1 MIYAN
6 KKEGKKMNIK
16 RLVAAILAFLA
27 LASFAGC
34 KGEKKDNSTS
44 TSAEAAGAQAS
55 ETESGADT
63 EPTSEAAETQK
74 ASTESVKMN
83 PRTNTPYYFLDL
95 DMESFGSNEWN
106 NWVPIS
112 EGDYVNGKYVIRDEY
127 FYDKIGNLTGTR
139 YRDDKGEAQ
148 FYSENFKYN
157 SDGTVKSCRDK
168 VSGQAYFVYKYDS
181 QKRVIEKERHF
192 DDGVIYKYTYSYDSS
207 GRLTEFAELH
217 QETSGETTVFQKV
230 TLTYDKNGNI
240 ISSQEIF
247 GDASNFTY
255 LQMEYDSHNNMIQ
268 RKLRSSN
275 GSWVTVEKDEYDS
288 RGNLIKQEYYDEKG
302 AFRACNTME
311 YDKNNCIVKYTHEDA
326 EPYVFRSVRQN
337 DQYGNPV
344 KISNYSGESKDKLK
358 LEEVFKLSYK
368 YEKNRV
374 TVTQTTLMT
383 NGEKIS
389 ADPSMTVYEYRSHA
403 PLMTFEDTKQYM
415 SLTMF

>member
-1 MIYAN
+1 M
-6 KKEGKKMNIK
+6 
-16 RLVAAILAFLA
+16 
-27 LASFAGC
+27 
-34 KGEKKDNSTS
+34 
-44 TSAEAAGAQAS
+44 
-55 ETESGADT
+55 
-63 EPTSEAAETQK
+63 
-74 ASTESVKMN
+74 
-83 PRTNTPYYFLDL
+83 
-95 DMESFGSNEWN
+95 
-106 NWVPIS
+106 
-112 EGDYVNGKYVIRDEY
+112 
-127 FYDKIGNLTGTR
+127 
-139 YRDDKGEAQ
+139 
-148 FYSENFKYN
+148 
-157 SDGTVKSCRDK
+157 KSCRDK

-275 GSWVTVEKDEYDS
+275 GSWVPVEKDEYDS